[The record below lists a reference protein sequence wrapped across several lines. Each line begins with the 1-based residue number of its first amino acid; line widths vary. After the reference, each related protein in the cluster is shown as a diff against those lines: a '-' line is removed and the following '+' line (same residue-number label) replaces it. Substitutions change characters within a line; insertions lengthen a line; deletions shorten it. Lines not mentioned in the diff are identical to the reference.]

1 MLLILQVTD
10 VWEFFNK
17 LSFISDDDSE
27 SNESSVKKSTKPV
40 CSLTTEFLKVNLLS
54 CWYVD
59 EAALK
64 KFYGCKTAIDA
75 LVTYPGVISATV
87 MDLDIDPNTLRDLTQ
102 YELECLVWSG
112 GRELGKS

>member
-1 MLLILQVTD
+1 MIIKLTCSIREDLQGSLVKLFTNK
-10 VWEFFNK
+10 VSTCLSSLTAFNTTPHSVAK
-17 LSFISDDDSE
+17 NYGIALSF
-27 SNESSVKKSTKPV
+27 
-40 CSLTTEFLKVNLLS
+40 
-54 CWYVD
+54 WYVD

-64 KFYGCKTAIDA
+64 KFYGGKTAIDA